1 MPVSRPYAMPSG
13 KCARRGSG
21 PSGSGSPGPNWSL
34 PLATI
39 AYYGPDDKFASK
51 VVVGIILQEG
61 DEPAFLERWFSDGA
75 DLRSDPAIAQRIL
88 DFIQEHHV
96 ERVAMLDRIFG
107 CPHEE
112 GVDYPEGESC
122 PECPFWANR
131 DRWTGKP
138 IS

>member
-1 MPVSRPYAMPSG
+1 M
-13 KCARRGSG
+13 
-21 PSGSGSPGPNWSL
+21 SPTPNPQYWL
-34 PLATI
+34 NKMAHRKTGFPLATI

-51 VVVGIILQEG
+51 VVVGIIPQEG

-75 DLRSDPAIAQRIL
+75 DLRFDLSIVQRIL

-122 PECPFWANR
+122 PQCPFWANR
-131 DRWTGKP
+131 DRWTGKL

>member
-1 MPVSRPYAMPSG
+1 M
-13 KCARRGSG
+13 
-21 PSGSGSPGPNWSL
+21 SPNPNPQYWL
-34 PLATI
+34 NKKAHRKTGFPLATI

-61 DEPAFLERWFSDGA
+61 GEPTFLEKWFSDGA
-75 DLRSDPAIAQRIL
+75 DLRSDPSTLQRVL
-88 DFIQEHHV
+88 DFIQKHHV

-122 PECPFWANR
+122 PQCPFWANR
-131 DRWTGKP
+131 DHWTGKP
-138 IS
+138 IP

>member
-1 MPVSRPYAMPSG
+1 M
-13 KCARRGSG
+13 
-21 PSGSGSPGPNWSL
+21 SPNPNPQYWL
-34 PLATI
+34 NKKAHRKTGFPLATI
-39 AYYGPDDKFASK
+39 AYYGTDDKFASK
-51 VVVGIILQEG
+51 VVVGIILREG
-61 DEPAFLERWFSDGA
+61 DEPAFIERWFSDGA
-75 DLRSDPAIAQRIL
+75 DLRSDPAILQRIL

-112 GVDYPEGESC
+112 GIDYPEGESC
-122 PECPFWANR
+122 PQCPFWANR